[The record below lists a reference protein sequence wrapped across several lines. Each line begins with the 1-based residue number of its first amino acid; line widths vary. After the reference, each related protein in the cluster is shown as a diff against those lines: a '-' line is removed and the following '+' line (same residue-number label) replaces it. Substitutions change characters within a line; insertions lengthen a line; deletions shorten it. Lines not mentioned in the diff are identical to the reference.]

1 LGKLIAGG
9 DSFTYGS
16 ELEGCFKIQEN
27 EMPVEVP
34 SLRAYASLIASELN
48 LEYVC
53 AAVPGNSNSAIRR
66 NTMDECEKHK
76 DIDLVI
82 VMWSFPNRYEFN
94 FNNHWNQITLWSI
107 ENNVEVKI
115 KKEFKNQNPIVFDA
129 HLKKLQRER
138 ESGIIDFAKVFYRHV
153 GYTDYWQC
161 YSSLVEIV
169 MLSNYLKLRNI
180 PHLFTVS
187 ESFIINSQIHTKDP
201 SYKTLY
207 DQTNKIDWFLFPH
220 NKGFYNWAQ
229 EEKFPFGTT
238 HPLEEAHIEAA
249 NLIYEH
255 IRYLGW
261 IP

>member
-1 LGKLIAGG
+1 MGKLIAGG

-16 ELEGCFKIQEN
+16 ELKGCFKIQEN
-27 EMPVEVP
+27 STPIEVP
-34 SLRAYASLIASELN
+34 SPYAYSALIAAELG

-53 AAVPGNSNSAIRR
+53 AAAPGYSNSAIRR
-66 NTMDECEKHK
+66 NTMDMCEQHT
-76 DIDLVI
+76 DIDFAI
-82 VMWSFPNRYEFN
+82 VMWTFPNRYEFN
-94 FNNHWNQITLWSI
+94 FNDSWEQITMWSI
-107 ENNVEVKI
+107 EDNVEVKI
-115 KKEFKNQNPIVFDA
+115 KKEFKNENPIVFNS

-138 ESGIIDFAKVFYRHV
+138 ESGISNFAKSFYRYIGH
-153 GYTDYWQC
+153 TDYWQC

-169 MLSNYLKLRNI
+169 MLSNYFKLRNI

-207 DQTNKIDWFLFPH
+207 DQASKIDWFLFPH
-220 NKGFYNWAQ
+220 DKGFYNWAKD
-229 EEKFPFGTT
+229 EGYPFATT
-238 HPLEEAHIEAA
+238 HPREEAHIEAA

-261 IP
+261 IS